1 MYIFPDRPAPE
12 QESQWIERSLRIGD
26 CFDVLLHNKFEYCP
40 QVFKTLKQYGIT
52 LEDDVYI
59 LVQFDSGV
67 LWTADQ
73 ILLDRSVSLI
83 DRIFAIW
90 GHVFRMHLFTSDGFL
105 YGLLCFSE
113 PFQGERFTWQ
123 VQACCDRLMS
133 WREHQELRILVSRD
147 EAGEQGIFHAA
158 NSLRYGVDYLRFFDE
173 GSGVVFVDLH
183 KQTAL
188 SGGAELAAYQ
198 RLSRSLA
205 ERFREKD
212 FGSRAAAEEILAL
225 MRHSCAC
232 SIESLHN
239 QMQSFNLLF
248 LNHLITHGLVDEAF
262 LRQKMIRS
270 SIMQGDN
277 ASRYLDNLTMV
288 LTQLHDRYL
297 ELQERYDVDHLN
309 RVRAYVERH
318 IASME
323 LSVSSVAEHFHVN
336 RSQLTKQFRDYYGQS
351 LAEFIHSS
359 RLDLA
364 CLLLESHPGRNMEQI
379 AREAGYYSLST
390 MYRAFQKSGLCTPAQ
405 YRQNMTTAD
414 SLCLP

>member
-1 MYIFPDRPAPE
+1 MYIFPDRPAPD
-12 QESQWIERSLRIGD
+12 QESEWLERSLRIGD
-26 CFDVLLHNKFEYCP
+26 CFDVLLHNKAEFCP
-40 QVFKTLKQYGIT
+40 RVFRTLKDYGIP

-90 GHVFRMHLFTSDGFL
+90 SHVFQMHLFTSDGCL
-105 YGLLCFSE
+105 YGLLCFSK

-123 VQACCDRLMS
+123 VQGCCERL
-133 WREHQELRILVSRD
+133 REGNEHRHIRILVSRD
-147 EAGEQGIFHAA
+147 EAGQQGIFHAA

-173 GSGVVFVDLH
+173 EGGVVFVDLH

-188 SGGAELAAYQ
+188 SSDAELAAYQ

-239 QMQSFNLLF
+239 RMQSFNLLF
-248 LNHLITHGLVDEAF
+248 LNHLLSHGLVDEAF

-277 ASRYLDNLTMV
+277 ARRYLENLTTV
-288 LTQLHDRYL
+288 LSQLHGHYL
-297 ELQERYDVDHLN
+297 ELQERYDVERLN
-309 RVRAYVERH
+309 RVRDYVERH
-318 IASME
+318 LASME

-336 RSQLTKQFRDYYGQS
+336 RSQLTRQFRDYYGQS

-364 CLLLESHPGRNMEQI
+364 CLLLETHPGRNMEQI
-379 AREAGYYSLST
+379 AQEAGYYSLST
-390 MYRAFQKSGLCTPAQ
+390 MYRAFQKSGLCSPAQ
-405 YRQNMTTAD
+405 YRQNMVKPD
-414 SLCLP
+414 

>member
-1 MYIFPDRPAPE
+1 MYIFPDRPAPN
-12 QESQWIERSLRIGD
+12 QETEWIERSLRIGD
-26 CFDVLLHNKFEYCP
+26 CFDVLLHNKAEFCP
-40 QVFKTLKQYGIT
+40 QVFESLKHYGIA
-52 LEDDVYI
+52 LEDDIYI
-59 LVQFDSGV
+59 LVQFDDGV
-67 LWTADQ
+67 QWTADQ

-83 DRIFAIW
+83 DRIFAVW
-90 GHVFRMHLFTSDGFL
+90 GSAFRLHLFTSDGFL
-105 YGLLCFSE
+105 YGLLCFSA

-123 VQACCDRLMS
+123 VQGCCERLMD
-133 WREHQELRILVSRD
+133 WKEHQHIRILVSRD
-147 EAGEQGIFHAA
+147 EAGQQGIFHAA

-173 GSGVVFVDLH
+173 GGGVVFVDLH

-198 RLSRSLA
+198 RLARSLA

-212 FGSRAAAEEILAL
+212 FQSRAAAEEILEL

-239 QMQSFNLLF
+239 QMQSFNLIF
-248 LNHLITHGLVDEAF
+248 LNHLTTHGLVDETF
-262 LRQKMIRS
+262 LRQQKIRG

-277 ASRYLDNLTMV
+277 AISYLDNLSGV
-288 LTQLHDRYL
+288 LGLLHNRYQLLR
-297 ELQERYDVDHLN
+297 ERYDVDHLN

-318 IASME
+318 ISSME

-364 CLLLESHPGRNMEQI
+364 CLLLETHPGRNMEQI

-390 MYRAFQKSGLCTPAQ
+390 MYRAFQKSELCTPAQ
-405 YRQNMTTAD
+405 YRQNMVK
-414 SLCLP
+414 PG